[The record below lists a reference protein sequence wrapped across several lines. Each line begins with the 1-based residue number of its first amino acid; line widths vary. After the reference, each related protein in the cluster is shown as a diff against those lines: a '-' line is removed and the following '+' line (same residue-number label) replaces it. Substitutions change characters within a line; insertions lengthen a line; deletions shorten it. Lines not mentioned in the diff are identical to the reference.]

1 MYEFY
6 EKPTK
11 SAKTILASSAISW
24 QQKRTIF
31 TQEAIRRLKNTS
43 QSLGVE
49 AQNSH
54 LNSFTQKLKVSGYD
68 EKFRGE
74 IVKSAKKAYDIM
86 ILNDQ
91 NGTKPLFRSR
101 KLIEEDKKLN
111 PKVKWF
117 NKKGKY
123 YTTVLFVP
131 PTPNGELAKLIQK
144 REQELNR
151 YSKLAI
157 KVVEK
162 GGIKLKN
169 ILIKKD
175 PFVKPK
181 CNTELCPICYETEFT
196 VLNEKDRIP
205 CGTSNVGYRW
215 ICTKCSS
222 TYEGKSARR
231 NKVGAIEH
239 LKDLKTIIYFYDSSE
254 RVG

>member
-1 MYEFY
+1 
-6 EKPTK
+6 
-11 SAKTILASSAISW
+11 
-24 QQKRTIF
+24 
-31 TQEAIRRLKNTS
+31 
-43 QSLGVE
+43 
-49 AQNSH
+49 
-54 LNSFTQKLKVSGYD
+54 
-68 EKFRGE
+68 
-74 IVKSAKKAYDIM
+74 M
-86 ILNDQ
+86 IQNDQ
-91 NGTKPLFRSR
+91 NGTLSQF
-101 KLIEEDKKLN
+101 LEAEKKLR
-111 PKVKWF
+111 KIRRLGL
-117 NKKGKY
+117 KKSGGIRRVNTIQQCFLY
-123 YTTVLFVP
+123 P
-131 PTPNGELAKLIQK
+131 RTPNGELAKLIQK

-222 TYEGKSARR
+222 TYEGESARM
-231 NKVGAIEH
+231 NKVRAIEH
-239 LKDLKTIIYFYDSSE
+239 LKDLKKNKKNSPLLKHLKSHHPEGAPKFKFQTTNRFFDALSRQADEAVRINNASSVKLMNSKSE
-254 RVG
+254 FNSAPIGHVKMDKPWRKRTD